1 MWRLHQHDRKRF
13 IVLRAALPWH
23 RGQWPCAP
31 DADFLVATRGVEGG
45 AGVERGGGGAQ
56 GGGGAHRS
64 LAEFI
69 VYLRAGWCEI
79 ID

>member
-1 MWRLHQHDRKRF
+1 MATSMAMAQGPMAMRPF
-13 IVLRAALPWH
+13 
-23 RGQWPCAP
+23 
-31 DADFLVATRGVEGG
+31 DADFLVTTRGVEGG
-45 AGVERGGGGAQ
+45 AGVARGGGGAQ

-69 VYLRAGWCEI
+69 VYLRAGWCEV